1 MTTKKKYFYGTGKRK
16 ASIARVKV
24 FSTAGKKTVGFSTEI
39 NQFLP
44 IVTGNL
50 YITSQR
56 IIFEDTAGKN
66 INFSIFY
73 TNISLITGNDA
84 RLLVAGNLK
93 IHVKE
98 AIIDSRELYRFSIK
112 TGENIAGYVED
123 NLLNR

>member
-1 MTTKKKYFYGTGKRK
+1 M
-16 ASIARVKV
+16 
-24 FSTAGKKTVGFSTEI
+24 
-39 NQFLP
+39 
-44 IVTGNL
+44 TGNL